1 MIAPI
6 LMMDRQLAHGAPLF
20 PAHIVSAHRHV
31 INLAPHAAPARLFA
45 VADAAVPQ
53 APRQLR
59 VRHLPPADSDVIAA
73 QLAGSSPAQFDCRL
87 RLPSKTLQPGALAST
102 WQALITAAAPA
113 PDVFQ
118 RALQARLQSSIAALL
133 QALET
138 NTATLPVTA
147 LLGLGMGLTPSG
159 DDFLCGLLI
168 ALHLPESPFA
178 AQLPCLRAQVLA
190 ELAATNA
197 ISAAFLRDAAAGQVS
212 APVQEFVA
220 ALCGKQALAPALEAL
235 VSLGHRSGYDLL
247 SGILAGLPHSPDRR
261 VYLCPCIAV

>member
-1 MIAPI
+1 MNLPLLA
-6 LMMDRQLAHGAPLF
+6 MDARLATFPPLF
-20 PAHIVSAHRHV
+20 PARVVSVHRHV
-31 INLAPHAAPARLFA
+31 VNLAPAAAADCLFSLSDDTVPHAPRQLRCAQLPSVSGEAFAARLAAPTPLFDCTLRLPSSCVRQSALHFA
-45 VADAAVPQ
+45 WQALADAAVP
-53 APRQLR
+53 
-59 VRHLPPADSDVIAA
+59 
-73 QLAGSSPAQFDCRL
+73 
-87 RLPSKTLQPGALAST
+87 
-102 WQALITAAAPA
+102 A
-113 PDVFQ
+113 PDAFHAAVQ
-118 RALQARLQSSIAALL
+118 SRLQQGITALL
-133 QALET
+133 QALERG
-138 NTATLPVTA
+138 ASALPPAA

-178 AQLPCLRAQVLA
+178 AQLPRLRAQVLA
-190 ELAATNA
+190 ALAATHA

-247 SGILAGLPHSPDRR
+247 SGILAGLPHYPDRR